1 MDRKKMSA
9 NPRLRVF
16 EFTQTLSSLKDDIV
30 NNWGWSDPTF
40 LVGFLSMIFTAVV
53 PVILW
58 RMGARQS
65 KTNMEL
71 LDRQAI
77 SLSRQERIVECQRRD
92 SLLSELSDAANEA
105 YLRVVWDEIR
115 EFPENDQKLLRSII
129 RTDPKISLPG
139 SNRGLRLLDE
149 LDQDSVDDY
158 CNGLERRYGV
168 CKELS
173 AYRGLLDFLRL
184 VSRENLNIDT
194 SLVVELVTGES
205 AAVERPTHLFF
216 TDLVLIHPPCAA
228 QLIYRSEGID
238 AQTAGGLKLNVLTGV
253 FLAVK
258 LVEKADFEALRVSGK
273 SRDDIKT
280 EFVRSIPLALAHL
293 MHRGGLRSV
302 ERWSYSDSSEKVSA
316 TIAWLI
322 FAVGKFADVDDHWA
336 SRMVENLEAAISS
349 IPAQDRRWGVDAQ
362 DIREGF
368 DQIRV
373 KQPALWARFGDELE
387 KAASAIGSWRT

>member
-1 MDRKKMSA
+1 M
-9 NPRLRVF
+9 F
-16 EFTQTLSSLKDDIV
+16 EFAQTFSSWKDDIV
-30 NNWGWSDPTF
+30 NNWGWSDPSF
-40 LVGFLSMIFTAVV
+40 LVSFLSMLFAVVV
-53 PVILW
+53 PVVLW

-71 LDRQAI
+71 LDKQAI
-77 SLSRQERIVECQRRD
+77 SLSRQERLVERQRRD
-92 SLLSELSDAANEA
+92 SLMLALADTTNEA
-105 YLRVVWDEIR
+105 YLQVAWDEIR
-115 EFPENDQKLLRSII
+115 EFPESDQKLLKSII
-129 RTDPKISLPG
+129 RTNPKIALPG
-139 SNRGLRLLDE
+139 SSRGLRLLDE
-149 LDQDSVDDY
+149 LDQDAVDDY
-158 CNGLERRYGV
+158 CNGLGRRYGV
-168 CKELS
+168 RKETF

-194 SLVVELVTGES
+194 SLIVELVTGES
-205 AAVERPTHLFF
+205 AAEERPTHLFF

-228 QLIYRSEGID
+228 ELIYRSEGID
-238 AQTAGGLKLNVLTGV
+238 VQTAGGLKLNVLTGV

-258 LVEKADFEALRVSGK
+258 LIEKADFEALRVSGK

-302 ERWSYSDSSEKVSA
+302 ERWSYSDSSERVSA

-322 FAVGKFADVDDHWA
+322 FAVGKFSDVDDHWA